1 MYLNEIL
8 DSDFISAIED
18 ATYAVNDLEYYISD
32 LTKFY
37 NNGSSLGRTHFLTTK
52 KSRATIFKNRNK
64 AKNAL
69 ERIFGMGKLK
79 MVELNEEMDIKKE
92 VVDLK
97 EEEFNIAQELERIQ
111 KFVEY
116 IEEREFYLSQKQ
128 SEVDKAMV
136 DIEHSCEF
144 SPNLD
149 ISEGY
154 KKYKILSENMLVR
167 RRIKDELLIVHE
179 VMKIGLNADKV
190 NATKKKIK
198 QLKSRNRQYQPRLMS
213 DIFEEYSK

>member
-1 MYLNEIL
+1 M
-8 DSDFISAIED
+8 AK
-18 ATYAVNDLEYYISD
+18 YIITNQEE
-32 LTKFY
+32 TKFY

-179 VMKIGLNADKV
+179 AMKIGLNADKV

-198 QLKSRNRQYQPRLMS
+198 QLESRNKQYQPRLMS

>member
-1 MYLNEIL
+1 
-8 DSDFISAIED
+8 
-18 ATYAVNDLEYYISD
+18 
-32 LTKFY
+32 
-37 NNGSSLGRTHFLTTK
+37 
-52 KSRATIFKNRNK
+52 
-64 AKNAL
+64 
-69 ERIFGMGKLK
+69 MGKLK
-79 MVELNEEMDIKKE
+79 IVELNEEMDIKKE

-97 EEEFNIAQELERIQ
+97 EGEFNIAQELERIQ
-111 KFVEY
+111 NFVEY

-179 VMKIGLNADKV
+179 VMKIGLTTDKV
-190 NATKKKIK
+190 NTAKKKIK
-198 QLKSRNRQYQPRLMS
+198 QLESRNRQYQPRLMS
-213 DIFEEYSK
+213 DIFEEYDK

>member
-1 MYLNEIL
+1 M
-8 DSDFISAIED
+8 AK
-18 ATYAVNDLEYYISD
+18 YIITNQEE
-32 LTKFY
+32 TKFY
-37 NNGSSLGRTHFLTTK
+37 NNGSSLGRTHSLTTK

-97 EEEFNIAQELERIQ
+97 EEEFNIAQELEKIQ

-198 QLKSRNRQYQPRLMS
+198 QLENRNRQYQPRLMS